1 MLALT
6 MLSLREQKDD
16 FDATSVGPESKVKV
30 DVDGKKV
37 TVVVGEIIREEGDNP
52 THTHYMRNADGFM
65 IVYSA
70 SSREQFNEVTEWTN
84 KILTAKDTN
93 EAPIAIVGTHRDK
106 DKDARVVTAEEGK
119 SMADGLNCL
128 FFDVNATCSDE
139 VNTVFTTLVRMVIRE
154 RSEVNKADKKK
165 GKGSKDHDCV
175 LM

>member
-1 MLALT
+1 MFLQDYDPCTEEPKKEL
-6 MLSLREQKDD
+6 
-16 FDATSVGPESKVKV
+16 V
-30 DVDGKKV
+30 VDGKKV
-37 TVVVGEIIREEGDNP
+37 TVTLLVTYGLEEYTAMTYQYLKAG
-52 THTHYMRNADGFM
+52 DGFM
-65 IVYSA
+65 ILYSV
-70 SSREQFNEVTEWTN
+70 SSREQFNQVTEWTN

-93 EAPIAIVGTHRDK
+93 EAPIAIVGTHRDN

-128 FFDVNATCSDE
+128 FFDVNATCSDK

-175 LM
+175 LV